1 MLLRGNA
8 SQVTIYEGH
17 VQGLFDTRV
26 NCLSMYLHLVLTLFF
41 TRNSVS
47 PEREYQRNISAW
59 NVEFEKF

>member
-1 MLLRGNA
+1 MLLRENA
-8 SQVTIYEGH
+8 SQVTVYEGH

-26 NCLSMYLHLVLTLFF
+26 NCLSMYLVLIFFLLFATVLT
-41 TRNSVS
+41 